1 MVDWIRFD
9 KNRKID
15 PYTNSQFGSTKR
27 EIINNM
33 LFFNYIYIKSDVPL
47 CVYYRRCV
55 KLVRSHILMESSI
68 LSQES
73 FKGHSYNLN
82 IDDLRTKNDI
92 YSDVPLCVYYRR
104 CVKLVRSHILMES
117 SILSQES
124 FKGHSYNLNIDDLR
138 TKNDIYVH
146 ISDKHRNGDS
156 IDTNSITHI
165 LK

>member
-92 YSDVPLCVYYRR
+92 Y
-104 CVKLVRSHILMES
+104 
-117 SILSQES
+117 
-124 FKGHSYNLNIDDLR
+124 
-138 TKNDIYVH
+138 VH